1 MPRLPQSDSIL
12 SYHFERMRRGTPRLY
27 NNNNTYKMK
36 ILLFDNYDSF
46 TYNLLHILK
55 ELGADVEVHRNDKIS
70 LEEIERFDKILLS
83 PGPGIPEEA
92 GILLPL
98 IRRYAPTKSILGVCL
113 GEQAIGEAFGA
124 TLINL
129 TDVHHGV
136 CSDIRIV
143 AKDPIF
149 EGLEPGIRVG
159 RYHSWAVS
167 KENFPDCLEITAVD
181 TEEGQI
187 MGLRHREYD
196 VRGIQFHPESV
207 LTPKGKTIIRNWLE
221 QSTREGSLGT
231 SQG

>member
-27 NNNNTYKMK
+27 NNNNIYKMK

-46 TYNLLHILK
+46 TNNLLHILK

-207 LTPKGKTIIRNWLE
+207 LTPKGKTIIENWL
-221 QSTREGSLGT
+221 RG
-231 SQG
+231 

>member
-27 NNNNTYKMK
+27 NNNNIYKMK

-46 TYNLLHILK
+46 TYKLQHILK

-207 LTPKGKTIIRNWLE
+207 LTPKGKTIIENWLK
-221 QSTREGSLGT
+221 R
-231 SQG
+231 

>member
-27 NNNNTYKMK
+27 NNNNIYKMK

-113 GEQAIGEAFGA
+113 GEQAIGEACGA

-187 MGLRHREYD
+187 MGLRHREYN

-207 LTPKGKTIIRNWLE
+207 LTPKGKTIIENWLK
-221 QSTREGSLGT
+221 R
-231 SQG
+231 

>member
-1 MPRLPQSDSIL
+1 M
-12 SYHFERMRRGTPRLY
+12 PRLY
-27 NNNNTYKMK
+27 NNNNIYKMK

-221 QSTREGSLGT
+221 QSTREGSQGT

>member
-1 MPRLPQSDSIL
+1 MPRLPQSDSNL
-12 SYHFERMRRGTPRLY
+12 SYQFEMMRRGTPRLY
-27 NNNNTYKMK
+27 NNNNIYKMK

-207 LTPKGKTIIRNWLE
+207 LTPKGKTIIENWLK
-221 QSTREGSLGT
+221 R
-231 SQG
+231 

>member
-1 MPRLPQSDSIL
+1 MP
-12 SYHFERMRRGTPRLY
+12 HLY
-27 NNNNTYKMK
+27 NNNIYKMK

-55 ELGADVEVHRNDKIS
+55 ELGTDVEVHRNDKIS

-221 QSTREGSLGT
+221 QSTREGSQGT

>member
-27 NNNNTYKMK
+27 NNNNIYKMK

-149 EGLEPGIRVG
+149 EGLEPGICVG

-207 LTPKGKTIIRNWLE
+207 FGDHLRGRQEEPAAADAHHAVP
-221 QSTREGSLGT
+221 
-231 SQG
+231 